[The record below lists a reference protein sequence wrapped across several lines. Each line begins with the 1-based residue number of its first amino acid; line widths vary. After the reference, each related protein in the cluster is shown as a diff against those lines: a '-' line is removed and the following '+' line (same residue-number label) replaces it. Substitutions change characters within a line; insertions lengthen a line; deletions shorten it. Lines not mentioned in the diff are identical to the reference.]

1 MDRDA
6 FFTSLWNQY
15 IRVTPQA
22 NDIQTLLISRGER
35 VVNDHVAFRTLDIEG
50 YDLAT
55 VSNILASIGYKAF
68 DSYTF
73 PDKMLRANAY
83 SVPGDS
89 RAPKIF
95 FSELIRSELDDES
108 RSIIDEIIA
117 PLEGELTLADL
128 TGSYPFAKP
137 TAGQYKKLA
146 DISEYAGWL
155 STMGYQAN
163 HFTVSVNS
171 LRTLGSI
178 EEVID
183 LLIEQNYRLNKVG
196 GYIKG
201 TQKDLLVQ
209 ASTLADRIHFEF
221 SDGLA
226 SDVPSCFYEF
236 AHRFNDS
243 DGQLFQG
250 FVPNNANAI
259 FESTDR
265 QS

>member
-1 MDRDA
+1 
-6 FFTSLWNQY
+6 
-15 IRVTPQA
+15 
-22 NDIQTLLISRGER
+22 
-35 VVNDHVAFRTLDIEG
+35 
-50 YDLAT
+50 
-55 VSNILASIGYKAF
+55 
-68 DSYTF
+68 
-73 PDKMLRANAY
+73 
-83 SVPGDS
+83 
-89 RAPKIF
+89 
-95 FSELIRSELDDES
+95 
-108 RSIIDEIIA
+108 
-117 PLEGELTLADL
+117 
-128 TGSYPFAKP
+128 
-137 TAGQYKKLA
+137 
-146 DISEYAGWL
+146 
-155 STMGYQAN
+155 MGYQAN

-236 AHRFNDS
+236 AHRLNDS